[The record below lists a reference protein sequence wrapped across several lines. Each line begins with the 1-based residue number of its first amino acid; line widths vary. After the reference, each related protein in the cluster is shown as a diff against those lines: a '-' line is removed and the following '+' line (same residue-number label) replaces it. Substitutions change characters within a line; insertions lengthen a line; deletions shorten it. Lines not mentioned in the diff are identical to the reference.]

1 MSART
6 TWPPWAFHAVGMLL
20 SFLSA
25 PAFAADAPRIG
36 PAELKEMLGR
46 SGVAIVDVRVEA
58 ATAVT
63 RIPGA
68 RIEDPAKYAEW
79 SKKHPKDR
87 TIVLY
92 CS

>member
-1 MSART
+1 MAKPAAMVPRNVFT
-6 TWPPWAFHAVGMLL
+6 AWMLL
-20 SFLSA
+20 SYIAF
-25 PAFAADAPRIG
+25 PALAADAPRIG

-46 SGVAIVDVRVEA
+46 PGVAIVDVRVEA
-58 ATAVT
+58 ATAGT
-63 RIPGA
+63 RIPGS